1 MEAME
6 AFIELLM
13 KNLHKNSFPER
24 RVSFDLEGL
33 YERAEDRRLSLNN
46 VLDELKERGV
56 DHVKRGDKIIFFEIK
71 DEPELD
77 FSGLSPDFLE
87 RAQEMMKG
95 MNPDDLS
102 VAEKMARERLQTMSP
117 EERAKL
123 WEQMKGLGL

>member
-1 MEAME
+1 ME

-13 KNLHKNSFPER
+13 KNLRKNSFPER

-56 DHVKRGDKIIFFEIK
+56 DHVKRGDKIIFFAIK

-95 MNPDDLS
+95 MDPDDLS

-123 WEQMKGLGL
+123 WAQVKGLGF